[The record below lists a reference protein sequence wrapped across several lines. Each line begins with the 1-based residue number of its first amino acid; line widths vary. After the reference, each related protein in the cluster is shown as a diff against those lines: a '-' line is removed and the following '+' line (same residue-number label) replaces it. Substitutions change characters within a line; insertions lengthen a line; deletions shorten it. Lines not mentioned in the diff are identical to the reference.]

1 MAYIKFHEFV
11 NILKQT
17 ANQLFSLKLDAR
29 KDRFILLFFFPVQTL
44 FKSSQR
50 GDRRNFF
57 TDAYKLIKVE
67 GMVVKKSLKTNTYWS
82 NEFRQQS
89 SKTLKQQVTGEWGP
103 ASGWIRLGIQE
114 PTVNLLSLRGDDETL
129 QCDAKQICSTISE
142 AEKNS
147 SESKQASVSNLSLN
161 RKYSRQRNQLEN
173 VKSIPWDILQGGQS
187 NFSKELMTRKQ
198 SGGGDSY
205 RHET

>member
-89 SKTLKQQVTGEWGP
+89 SKTLKQ
-103 ASGWIRLGIQE
+103 
-114 PTVNLLSLRGDDETL
+114 
-129 QCDAKQICSTISE
+129 
-142 AEKNS
+142 
-147 SESKQASVSNLSLN
+147 
-161 RKYSRQRNQLEN
+161 
-173 VKSIPWDILQGGQS
+173 
-187 NFSKELMTRKQ
+187 
-198 SGGGDSY
+198 
-205 RHET
+205 